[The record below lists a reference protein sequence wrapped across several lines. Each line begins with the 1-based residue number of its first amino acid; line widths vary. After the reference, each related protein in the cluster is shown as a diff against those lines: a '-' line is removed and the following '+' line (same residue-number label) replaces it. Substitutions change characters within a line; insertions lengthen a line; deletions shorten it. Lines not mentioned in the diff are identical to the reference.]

1 MTTPNQITVCAT
13 SNLQGVYVPEVR
25 IYASDPHPQYGLLPT
40 SYFFKGKT
48 RCRKTALK
56 TAQTFAKAA
65 KAMTPDDARAFLASH
80 GSTSRFAKKGAAQ

>member
-1 MTTPNQITVCAT
+1 MTTPNQITVCA
-13 SNLQGVYVPEVR
+13 SSDLRGIYVPEVR
-25 IYASDPHPQYGLLPT
+25 IYASEPHPRYGLLPT

-65 KAMTPDDARAFLASH
+65 KAMTPDDARAFLAAN
-80 GSTSRFAKKGAAQ
+80 GRDQRW